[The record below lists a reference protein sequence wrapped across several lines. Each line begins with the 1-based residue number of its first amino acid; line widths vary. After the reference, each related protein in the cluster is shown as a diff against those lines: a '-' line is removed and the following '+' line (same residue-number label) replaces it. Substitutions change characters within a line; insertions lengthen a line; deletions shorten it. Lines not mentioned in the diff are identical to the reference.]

1 MQPSNS
7 PAPAGR
13 DLVRVQGLS
22 FSYGPR
28 RILEGVDL
36 AIARGRISAIIGPS
50 ASGKSTLL
58 GLLGGQLRPEAG
70 TVHFDGVDVHALGR
84 RELYKL
90 RERMGMM
97 FQRHALLT
105 DLTVFDN
112 VAFPLREHTDLP
124 ERLIRDIVLMKLQ
137 VVGLRGSRDLYPE
150 QLSGGMMRRVALARA
165 IVMDPDLVMYD
176 EPFAGLD
183 PITLGVL
190 MKLIRTMNEN
200 LGLTAIVVSHSVDEV
215 LAIADDIYVL
225 ADRKLHAHGSAD
237 EIRRSRSDYVQQF
250 LTGREEGPVS
260 FHYPAPAVEDD
271 YLKRRGRAGTL

>member
-1 MQPSNS
+1 MPS
-7 PAPAGR
+7 PTAR
-13 DLVRVQGLS
+13 DATLVRVQGLS

-36 AIARGRISAIIGPS
+36 DIRRGRISAIIGPS
-50 ASGKSTLL
+50 GSGKSTLL
-58 GLLGGQLRPEAG
+58 ALLGGQLRPEAG
-70 TVHFDGVDVHALGR
+70 TVQFDGTDVHALGR
-84 RELYKL
+84 KALYQL
-90 RERMGMM
+90 RQRMGMM

-112 VAFPLREHTDLP
+112 VAFPLREHTKLS
-124 ERLIRDIVLMKLQ
+124 EAMIRDIVLMKLQ
-137 VVGLRGSRDLYPE
+137 VIGLRGSRDLYPD

-165 IVMDPDLVMYD
+165 IAMDPDLVMYD

-190 MKLIRTMNEN
+190 MKLIRMMNEN

-225 ADRKLHAHGSAD
+225 ADRKIHAHGSAD
-237 EIRRSRSDYVQQF
+237 EVRKAPSEYVQQF
-250 LTGREEGPVS
+250 LTGREQGPVS
-260 FHYPAPAVEDD
+260 FHYPAPKPEDD
-271 YLKRRGRAGTL
+271 YLNRRGRAGTL

>member
-1 MQPSNS
+1 MST
-7 PAPAGR
+7 PADPAT
-13 DLVRVQGLS
+13 LVQVRGLS
-22 FSYGPR
+22 FAYGPR
-28 RILEGVDL
+28 PVLEGLDL
-36 AIARGRISAIIGPS
+36 DIRRGRISAIIGPS
-50 ASGKSTLL
+50 GSGKSTLL
-58 GLLGGQLRPEAG
+58 GLLGGQLRPASG
-70 TVHFDGVDVHALGR
+70 TVQFDGTDVHALGR
-84 RELYKL
+84 RDLYRL
-90 RERMGMM
+90 RKRMGMM

-112 VAFPLREHTDLP
+112 VAFPLREHTDLT
-124 ERLIRDIVLMKLQ
+124 ESMIRDIVLMKLQ
-137 VVGLRGSRDLYPE
+137 VIGLRGSRDLYPD

-190 MKLIRTMNEN
+190 MKLIRMMNEN

-225 ADRKLHAHGSAD
+225 ADRKLHAQGSPD
-237 EIRRSRSDYVQQF
+237 EVRRSPSEYVQQF

-260 FHYPAPAVEDD
+260 FHYPAPKVEDD
-271 YLKRRGRAGTL
+271 YVNRKGGKVSSRA

>member
-1 MQPSNS
+1 MSTR
-7 PAPAGR
+7 ADAAT
-13 DLVRVQGLS
+13 LVQVRGLS
-22 FSYGPR
+22 FAYGPR
-28 RILEGVDL
+28 PVLDGLDL
-36 AIARGRISAIIGPS
+36 DIRRGRISAIIGPS
-50 ASGKSTLL
+50 GSGKSTLL
-58 GLLGGQLRPEAG
+58 GVLGGQLRPASG
-70 TVHFDGVDVHALGR
+70 TVQFDGTDVHALGR
-84 RELYKL
+84 RDLYRL
-90 RERMGMM
+90 RKRMGMM

-112 VAFPLREHTDLP
+112 VAFPLREHTDLT
-124 ERLIRDIVLMKLQ
+124 ESMIRDIVLMKLQ
-137 VVGLRGSRDLYPE
+137 VIGLRGSRDLYPD

-190 MKLIRTMNEN
+190 MKLIRMMNEN

-225 ADRKLHAHGSAD
+225 ADRKLHAQGSP
-237 EIRRSRSDYVQQF
+237 EEVRRSPSEYVQQF

-260 FHYPAPAVEDD
+260 FHYPAPAVEAD
-271 YLKRRGRAGTL
+271 YLGRKGRAGTL